1 MSADEISEHL
11 KEINKD
17 TGHLFDLIAK
27 DLVDQF
33 ASEAGDQ
40 WMALCLDMATSG
52 WHGYEVTDAY
62 LRLSKPLLNHV
73 DEERLLDVGMLGRAL
88 VQQGYEPGRAYFDGY
103 LKLVKTSA
111 AAVSSVSAAAVS
123 SVSATAVDVEQVASC
138 IERVGSELFS
148 NYKQA
153 ASLTSEYWRTA
164 FQLSVILDQRD
175 IEAWV
180 DLAEM
185 LLSDRA
191 TFSSFLGFSFSLP
204 KAPWQFIRR
213 LGSARPASAMI
224 FLQHYSLLKDACD
237 SDFLIDLQPIL
248 LNYSQREQALTP
260 FYEALTQA
268 RFTSVQAA
276 TVATMLSEINDVRLA
291 TCFIQSTPQLP
302 LTNPK
307 VIGGWIEE
315 GLRIA
320 GKGIETGE
328 AYFTLESSSSQ
339 EVLEALLGQVNFSDC
354 KRIMQLY
361 AEAFCG
367 RRLAIESI
375 ATEEADSDY
384 RRLPGT
390 DGLTIFLPDSVSLF
404 ATQEDN
410 FSHYKIALLHQLGF
424 FEFGTFANIAETT
437 KQIESFGDR
446 AFARYV
452 FQLLEDARI
461 DWQLEYKFRG
471 VVNALHSQK
480 AFALGLRSSNR
491 THRVEQLLETIINVG
506 LDGDLPDVNPEWREN
521 AGNLARLVSKLKTE
535 NATADLVLSIL
546 PKCYEILN
554 SSMDSEDM
562 LPIQLPEPVLYRG
575 ETDSEEIMLNLT
587 LLDLEE
593 ELEGLGDDGEMM
605 SLATLLDPK
614 NADIKEV
621 LDGDLQDM
629 LGMLITDLDVDMDPE
644 ETKEEQQQELREKVK
659 DVLKGR
665 SQQGREQQIFRYDE
679 WDYTIDDYRRRW
691 CALHEIRDIE
701 PRPDFVEDT
710 LREHRTLA
718 RNVRKQL
725 NILKPELLRKI
736 KGVIDGE
743 ELDLERAVESLVDRK
758 SGFTPDERIYVQRQ
772 RKDRDVA
779 ALFLLDMSAST
790 DDVIFDAEEN
800 DDLRESLKEKR
811 IIDLEKESVV
821 LMSDALEE
829 LGDSY
834 SVCGF
839 SGYGREQ
846 VDYFLCKDFDEPF
859 DYRSKGRIGGIKPC
873 RSTRMGP
880 AIRHAARSLAK
891 TECRIQALIVIS
903 DGYPQDFDYGKD
915 RNSREYGI
923 MDTMKAIGESRQQGI
938 QTFCLTVDPS
948 GHDYMR
954 SMCQD
959 SEYMVIQDIKQ
970 LPKEL
975 SKVYRSLT
983 G

>member
-1 MSADEISEHL
+1 MSVNEISEQL

-17 TGHLFDLIAK
+17 TGHRFELIAK
-27 DLVDQF
+27 DLVDRF
-33 ASEAGDQ
+33 ETVGDQ
-40 WMALCLDMATSG
+40 WMALCLDMAASG
-52 WHGYEVTDAY
+52 WHGYEATDAY
-62 LRLSKPLLNHV
+62 LKLSKPLLDLT
-73 DEERLLDVGMLGRAL
+73 DEERVLDVGTLGCSL
-88 VQQGYEPGRAYFDGY
+88 VKHGYEPGLAYFEGY
-103 LKLVKTSA
+103 LRLVKTS
-111 AAVSSVSAAAVS
+111 SQNVSAVEVEKVAA
-123 SVSATAVDVEQVASC
+123 C

-148 NYKQA
+148 TYKQA

-164 FQLSVILDQRD
+164 FQLSGVLDARG

-180 DLAEM
+180 DLAEG

-191 TFSSFLGFSFSLP
+191 TFSSFLGLSFSLP
-204 KAPWQFIRR
+204 KAPWQFVQQ
-213 LGSARPASAMI
+213 LGSASAASAMV
-224 FLQHYSLLKDACD
+224 FLQYYSQLKDSCY
-237 SDFLIDLQPIL
+237 SDFLVDLRPIL
-248 LNYSQREQALTP
+248 VNYSQRDQALTP
-260 FYEALTQA
+260 FYEALVET
-268 RFTSVQAA
+268 RFTSIQAA
-276 TVATMLSEINDVRLA
+276 TVVSMLSEINDVRLA
-291 TCFIQSTPQLP
+291 TCFIRSTPQLP

-307 VIGGWIEE
+307 VISAWVDE
-315 GLRIA
+315 GLHVA
-320 GKGIETGE
+320 GRGIETGE
-328 AYFTLESSSSQ
+328 AYFTLESSKSQ
-339 EVLEALLGQVNFSDC
+339 EVLEVLRGQVNFSDC
-354 KRIMQLY
+354 KRILQLY

-375 ATEEADSDY
+375 VTDPGDSNY
-384 RRLPGT
+384 RRFPGT
-390 DGLTIFLPDSVSLF
+390 DGLTVFLPESVSLF
-404 ATQEDN
+404 ATQQDN

-424 FEFGTFANIAETT
+424 FEFGTFANITETA
-437 KQIESFGDR
+437 KQIQLFDDR

-461 DWQLEYKFRG
+461 DWQLGHKFRG

-480 AFALGLRSSNR
+480 ARALGLRRSNKTQR
-491 THRVEQLLETIINVG
+491 AEQLLETIINVG
-506 LDGDLPDVNPEWREN
+506 LDGDLPEVSPEWRED
-521 AGNLARLVSKLKTE
+521 ADDLARLVSKLKAE
-535 NATADLVLSIL
+535 DATVDLVLAIL
-546 PKCYEILN
+546 SPCYEILN
-554 SSMDSEDM
+554 SGMEADEVLS
-562 LPIQLPEPVLYRG
+562 IQLPEPVLYRG

-629 LGMLITDLDVDMDPE
+629 LGMLITDLDVDLDPE
-644 ETKEEQQQELREKVK
+644 ETGEERQQELSEKVK

-665 SQQGREQQIFRYDE
+665 SRQGREHQIYRYDE

-691 CALHEIRDIE
+691 CALHEIRNIE
-701 PRPDFVEDT
+701 PRPEFVEDT
-710 LREHRTLA
+710 LREHRPLA

-725 NILKPELLRKI
+725 NMLKPELLRKI

-758 SGFTPDERIYVQRQ
+758 SGFTPDDRIYVQRQ

-790 DDVIFDAEEN
+790 DDVIFDAQEK
-800 DDLRESLKEKR
+800 DDVSESLKGKR

-859 DYRSKGRIGGIKPC
+859 DYRAKGRIGGIEPC

-880 AIRHAARSLAK
+880 AIRHAARSLVK
-891 TECRIQALIVIS
+891 TECRIKALIVIS

-975 SKVYRSLT
+975 SKVYQSLT